1 MSRAK
6 LGRNDPCPCG
16 SSKKYKKCHG
26 GPLPLTQA
34 RPMGPSL
41 HDRDAIIAAIR
52 RGVESVR
59 ANVARYSTF
68 DLVGWCKWPLSGVGE
83 QFGNKLVSQY
93 RQLAFLLSVMLETA
107 EPQDPRA
114 ITPQMWGEVSRDLNW
129 LFFQYGALDAHH
141 ALTDDEVAFGRAWL
155 SKSTYLHYFNT
166 GALATDVQ
174 LIRWLSGT
182 LAPFDVELTQLVGF
196 SASDAVAIYRTL
208 ARHLEERDDAQ
219 FIQQLKQLAE
229 FPKTTGGL
237 MSAKYALTCS
247 ELAAVAPP
255 NATAAFWN
263 AFAVRRGALPATTE
277 FPTDQHHL
285 ERLPF
290 IEVADGVVLYT
301 VPGAALEAIA
311 LRLSSALLESKW
323 RDKYLKRRD
332 DFLEEEV
339 LRVFAKFFTNIG
351 ARVFADAYLD
361 EYQNDLVVIDGSTVL
376 VIEAKAGF
384 MKEPFRDIGKAHAR
398 LKQNFDRVIGEAHVQ
413 ASRTRK
419 RLLAGE
425 TLVFRNER
433 HEVLVELAGAH
444 VTEVLTV
451 CVTAD
456 DFGPLARDMSL
467 LLELNEDEIFPW
479 AVMLNDLETFLHA
492 FEKLKVPYSDLYN
505 YLRDRA
511 TLHGRVESGDEL
523 ELAGYFLRH
532 RTLRPLDQGPRVRKQ
547 IDPSYSDI
555 FDELF
560 YEEDEEL

>member
-1 MSRAK
+1 
-6 LGRNDPCPCG
+6 
-16 SSKKYKKCHG
+16 
-26 GPLPLTQA
+26 
-34 RPMGPSL
+34 MGPSPS
-41 HDRDAIIAAIR
+41 DRDGIIAAIR

-59 ANVARYSTF
+59 ATVARYSTF

-107 EPQDPRA
+107 EPHDPRA
-114 ITPQMWGEVSRDLNW
+114 ITPQMWGEVCRDLNW
-129 LFFQYGALDAHH
+129 LFLQYGALDAHH
-141 ALTDDEVAFGRAWL
+141 ALTDDEVAFGQAWL

-182 LAPFDVELTQLVGF
+182 LAPFDRELMQLVGF
-196 SASDAVAIYRTL
+196 SASDAVAIYRAL

-219 FIQQLKQLAE
+219 FIQQLTQLAE

-237 MSAKYALTCS
+237 MSAKYALACS
-247 ELAAVAPP
+247 EVAAIAPP
-255 NATAAFWN
+255 DATAAFWT
-263 AFAVRRGALPATTE
+263 AFATRRGALPATTE

-339 LRVFAKFFTNIG
+339 RRVFATLFTNTG

-361 EYQNDLVVIDGSTVL
+361 EYQNDLVVIDGGTVL

-398 LKQNFDRVIGEAHVQ
+398 LKQNFDCVIGEAHVQ

-433 HEVLVELAGAH
+433 HEVLVELAGAG
-444 VTEVLTV
+444 VTEVFTV

-467 LLELNEDEIFPW
+467 LLERNESEIFPW
-479 AVMLNDLETFLHA
+479 AVMLNDLETFLKA
-492 FEKLKVPYSDLYN
+492 FEKLKVPYSDFYN
-505 YLRDRA
+505 YLRERA

-532 RTLRPLDQGPRVRKQ
+532 RKLGPLDRGPRVRTQ

-555 FDELF
+555 FDQLF